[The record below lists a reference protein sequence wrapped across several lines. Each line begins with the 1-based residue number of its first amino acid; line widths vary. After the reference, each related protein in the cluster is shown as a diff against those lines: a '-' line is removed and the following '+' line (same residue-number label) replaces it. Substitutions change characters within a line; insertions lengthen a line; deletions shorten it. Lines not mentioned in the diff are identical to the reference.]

1 MEIIF
6 TYMQSVTSFRSGL
19 LISSSPLPD
28 GQSSSVVS
36 MAGHSS
42 DNEESVTS
50 SPINSPTGMD
60 NIQLLM
66 DTVRQLTSDK
76 EELQAQVDSL
86 SQQLQQVFTYKF
98 IITQI
103 QLRIVILMC
112 VIKNRRKRTGKH
124 WNSVYRK
131 LLISR

>member
-1 MEIIF
+1 VFKHTTVRVSLPIFFFQMEIIF

-28 GQSSSVVS
+28 HPDGQASSVVS

-42 DNEESVTS
+42 DNEESLPS
-50 SPINSPTGMD
+50 SPINSPTDMD

-66 DTVRQLTSDK
+66 DTVRQMTSDK

-86 SQQLQQVFTYKF
+86 SQQLQQVFISF
-98 IITQI
+98 LITRV
-103 QLRIVILMC
+103 QL
-112 VIKNRRKRTGKH
+112 
-124 WNSVYRK
+124 
-131 LLISR
+131 

>member
-28 GQSSSVVS
+28 HPDGQASSVVS

-42 DNEESVTS
+42 DNEESLPS
-50 SPINSPTGMD
+50 SPINSPTDMD

-66 DTVRQLTSDK
+66 DTVRQMTSDK

-86 SQQLQQVFTYKF
+86 SQQLQQVFF
-98 IITQI
+98 
-103 QLRIVILMC
+103 LF
-112 VIKNRRKRTGKH
+112 
-124 WNSVYRK
+124 
-131 LLISR
+131 